1 MLNLFP
7 LDPKFL
13 KQEFFEQQQDVTD
26 QTEVRLP
33 IQMVVADIPNLHWMR
48 DNVGS

>member
-13 KQEFFEQQQDVTD
+13 KQEFFEQQDVTD
-26 QTEVRLP
+26 QNEVRLP